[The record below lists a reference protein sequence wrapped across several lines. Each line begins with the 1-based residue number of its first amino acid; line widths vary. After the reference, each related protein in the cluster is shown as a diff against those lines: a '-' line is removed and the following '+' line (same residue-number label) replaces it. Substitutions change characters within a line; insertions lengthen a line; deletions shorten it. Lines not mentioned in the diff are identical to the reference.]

1 MDDLIE
7 MMNEAEKNSQPQEVE
22 LYLNDEPTKNKQY
35 LRCPHCEEGHM
46 LNIPNMSI
54 CACTVC
60 SFTMSKDDVKSQIIK
75 EVEEIRKIITK
86 KK

>member
-1 MDDLIE
+1 MDIIRD
-7 MMNEAEKNSQPQEVE
+7 AEKSEQPEEVV
-22 LYLNDEPTKNKQY
+22 LYLNDEPSRAKQY

-46 LNIPNMSI
+46 MNIPDMSI

-60 SFTMSKDDVKSQIIK
+60 AFTMSKDDVKSQIIK

-86 KK
+86 SK